1 MNREGATAPEIQ
13 TVEMML
19 ARMRQ
24 GIKTEFEISMRGQ
37 VFHVRIL
44 SLDEVNQIRRYSIGE
59 ASRVQ
64 GDLVDR
70 NVEMQKATLKL
81 ASTLDKGVGPVI
93 SDKLMSFL
101 STDEMNDLFEQ
112 YIAVMESVNPSLEQ
126 MTEAEFRPMVEALKK
141 NQITW
146 KDLSLKQ
153 LRVICTAYQELI
165 QRPDSQTSPP
175 GSSSGGPPVG

>member
-1 MNREGATAPEIQ
+1 
-13 TVEMML
+13 
-19 ARMRQ
+19 
-24 GIKTEFEISMRGQ
+24 
-37 VFHVRIL
+37 
-44 SLDEVNQIRRYSIGE
+44 
-59 ASRVQ
+59 
-64 GDLVDR
+64 
-70 NVEMQKATLKL
+70 
-81 ASTLDKGVGPVI
+81 
-93 SDKLMSFL
+93 MSYL